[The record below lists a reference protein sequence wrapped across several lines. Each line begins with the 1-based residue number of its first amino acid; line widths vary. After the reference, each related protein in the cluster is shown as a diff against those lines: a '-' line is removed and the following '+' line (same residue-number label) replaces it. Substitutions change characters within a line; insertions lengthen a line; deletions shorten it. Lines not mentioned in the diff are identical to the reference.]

1 MEKNK
6 LVTIQQVYDTR
17 DGIVYSTPELL
28 ERFNHSLDT
37 KGDMR
42 KKLLDAI
49 DDSEPI
55 YLCASCMQPVRLNG
69 GRGGANSKALYF
81 KHHKDHDGCI
91 YTDDLGLTPD
101 EIGSMKFHGK
111 QEGALH
117 YRLKKA
123 ISKALS
129 FDGYEVFEEKRV
141 TLVKDILP
149 NLSVTKARKLWRQ
162 PDIRAIGKGRH
173 LIFEIQL
180 ATTSVNVIRAR
191 MNFYK
196 ECQMHILWVVDDI
209 DVSSDDISFT
219 KLDTLAMTNR
229 NLFQLD
235 DEMIRLSKLNGTLY
249 MKCWYR
255 KPIRIGA
262 EIEYDWQMKVV
273 TLDDLTYDDSDYIA
287 YYFDCKAE
295 EEKLNKEINKGGL
308 TKRVSLGLKETK
320 TSKPSQDNR
329 PLSINRSSPYDWTLS
344 YEDFSEEDE
353 EERLDLD
360 EVWASTSYIES
371 FVDRLKPFEISRI
384 LQQSNYSVQ
393 DIKALIHSEYT
404 DERDVELMKMMYLDF
419 LSRIDRNV
427 LGQSETIQLRTQL
440 ETGANLQF
448 FVRLTSYA
456 FRKVVST
463 RLHNLPSMT
472 NTFKMKYSQYAHI
485 VIAMINECDARLEA
499 GKAFDGLADAIRTD
513 SISLELDDLAV
524 ALFPNHLS
532 LRILVNTVKAY
543 KNGVT

>member
-1 MEKNK
+1 MEKK
-6 LVTIQQVYDTR
+6 KIVTIQQVYDTR
-17 DGIVYSTPELL
+17 DDIVYSTPELL
-28 ERFNHSLDT
+28 DRFNYSLDT

-111 QEGALH
+111 PEGALH

-141 TLVKDILP
+141 TLVKDISP

-162 PDIRAIGKGRH
+162 PDIRAIGKDRK

-180 ATTSVNVIRAR
+180 ATTSLHVIRAR
-191 MNFYK
+191 MKFYK
-196 ECQMHILWVVDDI
+196 ECQMHILWIVDEIDI
-209 DVSSDDISFT
+209 KGGDIPFT
-219 KLDTLAMTNR
+219 QFDILAMTNR
-229 NLFQLD
+229 NLFLLD

-255 KPIRIGA
+255 KPVRKGG
-262 EIEYDWQMKVV
+262 EIEYDWQMEVV

-295 EEKLNKEINKGGL
+295 EVKLNKEIKDKSL
-308 TKRVSLGLKETK
+308 TKTFTLGLSS
-320 TSKPSQDNR
+320 SKDN
-329 PLSINRSSPYDWTLS
+329 SSLPVVCSSAFDWTPA
-344 YEDFSEEDE
+344 YEEFSDEEDE
-353 EERLDLD
+353 EERLNLD
-360 EVWASTSYIES
+360 EIWTSTSHIKA
-371 FVDRLKPFEISRI
+371 FVERLEPFDISRI
-384 LQQSNYSVQ
+384 LKQSSYSAQ
-393 DIKALIHSEYT
+393 DIKALVHSEYS
-404 DERDVELMKMMYLDF
+404 EKRDVALMKMMYLDF
-419 LSRIDRNV
+419 LSRIDCYTSDENEAIRLRSWLDQGKNV
-427 LGQSETIQLRTQL
+427 
-440 ETGANLQF
+440 QF
-448 FVRLTSYA
+448 FTRLTSYA
-456 FRKVVST
+456 FGKVVGT
-463 RLHNLPSMT
+463 RLHNLSGMT
-472 NTFKMKYSQYAHI
+472 NVFKMQHSQYAHI

-499 GKAFDGLADAIRTD
+499 GKGFDGLVDAIRTD
-513 SISLELDDLAV
+513 SISSELDFLAI
-524 ALFPNHLS
+524 ALLPNHLS

-543 KNGVT
+543 QSHK